1 MKSVKTIMLS
11 ILLVQLTACA
21 APSYYAQAI
30 SGHMKLMRERQS
42 IETLLE
48 SENTD
53 PELEGKLM
61 LAMQI
66 REFAATGLGF
76 DAGDSYTQFVAT
88 GQSAVTWNVVAAPEF
103 SLEPRTWCFP
113 VSGCVAYRGYFKQEA
128 AEQYAQ
134 KLANK
139 EFDVV
144 VSPAIAYSTLGWF
157 DDPLLDTMLQYNEEQ
172 LAAFI
177 FHELAHRQIY
187 VKGDSAFNEAY
198 ASFIGETGV
207 QLWLEAT
214 GREARLEA
222 WRTRQQASGDFRD
235 LLQETRQRLSEV
247 YASDSTAA
255 EKRTRKVS
263 LFDELEMAYQVMVRD
278 EWDGQD
284 YYAGWFSRGLNNAQ
298 MALVN
303 SYQGGVCAFARLYRS
318 VGGDMARFQDLAA
331 KKASL
336 SKEQRSA
343 WLNQPCRVIAS
354 EGNL

>member
-1 MKSVKTIMLS
+1 MKSVKLLVLL
-11 ILLVQLTACA
+11 ILLLQLTTCA
-21 APSYYAQAI
+21 APSYYTQAI
-30 SGHMKLMRERQS
+30 SGHMKLMRDRQS

-48 SENTD
+48 SQNTD
-53 PELEGKLM
+53 PELAGELM
-61 LAMQI
+61 LAIDI
-66 REFAATGLGF
+66 REFAASSLGL
-76 DAGDSYTQFVAT
+76 DAGDSYTKFVAT

-134 KLANK
+134 RLANK
-139 EFDVV
+139 GFDIV

-177 FHELAHRQIY
+177 FHELAHRQLY
-187 VKGDSAFNEAY
+187 VKGDSAFSEAY
-198 ASFIGETGV
+198 ASFIEETGV
-207 QLWLEAT
+207 LLWLEAT
-214 GREARLEA
+214 GREARLES
-222 WRTRQQASGDFRD
+222 WRTRQQASGEFRD
-235 LLQETRQRLSEV
+235 LLLETRQQLSDV
-247 YASDSTAA
+247 YASDNATV
-255 EKRTRKVS
+255 EKRAQKAT
-263 LFDELEMAYQVMVRD
+263 LFYELEMSYQAMVNN
-278 EWDGQD
+278 EWGGQD

-318 VGGDMARFQDLAA
+318 IGSDMARFQELAA
-331 KKASL
+331 EKAGL
-336 SKEQRSA
+336 SEEKRSA

-354 EGNL
+354 EDNL